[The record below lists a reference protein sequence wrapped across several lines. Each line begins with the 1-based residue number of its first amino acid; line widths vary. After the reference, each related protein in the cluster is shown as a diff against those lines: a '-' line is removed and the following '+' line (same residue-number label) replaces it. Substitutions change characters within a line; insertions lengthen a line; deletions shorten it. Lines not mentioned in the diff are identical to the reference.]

1 MSYHKVYRAIT
12 CFVGGIMLLNEL
24 EIKNSYSTIKDD
36 IPEMFLIPILASSL
50 EYKRSVG
57 YFSCDTLIYLS
68 KGMNDLINNEG
79 KVKIITSIN
88 LSDQDISIL
97 RQGYEQR
104 EKYIKQRIR
113 DEIANEKVIFNI
125 DDYDEIINLIKYRKL
140 DIKVAIKDDYGLYH
154 DKMGLVRDKTGNK
167 VCFVGSL
174 NETVSAFRSNYEK
187 IRVFKSWESPDQRR
201 RIAEEEEEFD
211 EIWSG
216 NNERIT
222 VHELDS
228 EILDAIKYKIDET
241 YLIIKEGENNDDD
254 DDDPIKLR
262 PYQEKAKDAWL
273 DHGGRGFF
281 QMATGTGKTW
291 TAVMAIKELYEIDH
305 FVTIIV
311 APYKHLVEQWAL
323 VIERIFPNDV
333 IIRVSS
339 DFPEWETRLR
349 SQSHLLNQTTK
360 MIVLVTQKSFGLK
373 RFKNIVRRLKDRK
386 LLVVDEAHRFVNM
399 IDILDIDYHYRLGLS
414 ATPIFINNQKKTNK
428 LLNYFGGVVFRYNLE
443 DALGTYLVNYEYH
456 PFFVTLKEEEDKRF
470 RHAQGKIASCFRN
483 GRLVESPSELSRRV
497 RARNAV
503 LSKASEKEDNIAHY
517 MTSLGDGKNIVVYC
531 GDGYVRSTKG
541 QEDRR
546 YIDRL
551 TRQLADL
558 DYNVHKFTASESLD
572 ERMNLIRDF
581 SKNRIDVLVA
591 IRCLDEGID
600 IPTIEKA
607 LILASNNDPKEFI
620 QRRGRILRLS
630 EGKELAHI
638 YDVIALPFDPDNS
651 SVAKIELKRF
661 NEYMKLA
668 MNKDE
673 LMLVFDKYRVQYGIT
688 IDDVS
693 VSEYD
698 YDEWEEDLDE

>member
-1 MSYHKVYRAIT
+1 
-12 CFVGGIMLLNEL
+12 MLLNEL